1 MQGWLSG
8 VMAMFVACAVGCT
21 SIDVKTDFDQTV
33 DFSRFKTFAFTGIT
47 DLNQGGVLDN
57 SLVRNRL
64 ETMIDRELRQK
75 GLTQTRLDQNPDL
88 LVHYWVGVKDK
99 QQVQSTGSTAGVY
112 GWRGG
117 YGWGAGY
124 GGGVTTYE
132 YREGTLITDL
142 VEPTKKTLVWR
153 ASIVAELEDNIK
165 ENVELSDRAIKK
177 AFESYPP
184 TKTK

>member
-8 VMAMFVACAVGCT
+8 IVAMLAACAVGCT

-33 DFSRFKTFAFTGIT
+33 DFSRFKTFAFARMT

-57 SLVRNRL
+57 SLLRHRI
-64 ETMIDRELRQK
+64 ETGIERELRQK
-75 GLTQTRLDQNPDL
+75 GLTQTDLDHNPDL

-99 QQVQSTGSTAGVY
+99 QLVQTTGPAY
-112 GWRGG
+112 GR

-124 GGGVTTYE
+124 GGGVSTYE
-132 YREGTLITDL
+132 YREGTLVTDL

-153 ASIVAELEDNIK
+153 ASMVADLKDSVKENAELTNK
-165 ENVELSDRAIKK
+165 AIKK
-177 AFESYPP
+177 AFENYPP
-184 TKTK
+184 SNTK